1 MAVNDRSMLPAHTLA
16 MTDMADLLQTE
27 QAELDR
33 VAAHIQD
40 RAAQLH
46 IHSATTEIPR
56 LERIYGVPV
65 NNTVP
70 LEQRRQ
76 TLIIRKNM
84 KQTNRPRDLQDIVRI
99 MTGYDSDILEYFAR
113 YYFLVSVHV
122 PPGAPTDQLASIIPV
137 LHDIRP
143 AHLLF
148 GVEAAVETDNITS
161 QFTVNVPVFG
171 AATRIYNF
179 GADIYFFDGRRKFD
193 GTFPFLSQP
202 TKCAHVVRINM
213 SMSINNTQQLQAQ
226 LAKISAIKFNGGYT
240 FDGGVK
246 FAAEQEEEDL

>member
-1 MAVNDRSMLPAHTLA
+1 MAVNDKSMLPAHTLA
-16 MTDMADLLQTE
+16 MTDMADLLQSE
-27 QAELDR
+27 QTELDR

-65 NNTVP
+65 NSTVP
-70 LEQRRQ
+70 LDQRRQ
-76 TLIIRKNM
+76 NLIIRKNM
-84 KQTNRPRDLQDIVRI
+84 RQTNRPRDLKDIVRI
-99 MTGYDSDILEYFAR
+99 MTGYDSDIVEHFSE

-122 PPGAPTDQLASIIPV
+122 PPDAPTDQLVSIIPV
-137 LHDIRP
+137 LQDIRP

-148 GVEAAVETDNITS
+148 SVTAAVKTDNITS

-171 AATRIYNF
+171 LAARIYNF

-202 TKCAHVVRINM
+202 TKCARVMRINM
-213 SMSINNTQQLQAQ
+213 SMSIINIQQLQAQ
-226 LAKISAIKFNGGYT
+226 LAKISAIKFDGGYI

-246 FAAEQEEEDL
+246 FAAEREEEDL